1 MSKRNYNPTPPSGK
15 YTPKLRTKAER
26 WGASSV
32 DYTNEESVRKQL
44 REIRTAT
51 ARRIASLNR
60 DTKTFSYAGYQFDQN
75 MKQTYI
81 GGKQP
86 PIEKMTFQQMERE
99 LRMHHQF
106 WASKTSTAAGAKDET
121 LRQSERIFGTDQ
133 SGRLNR
139 VIGKDAG
146 REFWRAYDEFYRVFK
161 DSTAKLDSYRVQ
173 QLMGEQL
180 NRIVSDDADLMQ
192 ILQEVKSEL
201 DEMESTKFTGEGQ
214 EFVMRAVF
222 SSSRNEIDSSDNPFE
237 TSLDIAR
244 RLNRNGND

>member
-1 MSKRNYNPTPPSGK
+1 MKKRNYNPIPPSGK
-15 YTPKLRTKAER
+15 YKPKLKTKAER

-32 DYTNEESVRKQL
+32 DYTDAESVKKQL

-51 ARRIASLNR
+51 ARRVASLNK
-60 DTKTFSYAGYQFDQN
+60 DTKTFSYAAFQFDQN
-75 MKQTYI
+75 MKNTYLN
-81 GGKQP
+81 GKQP
-86 PIEKMTFQQMERE
+86 PIDKMTFQQMERE

-106 WASKTSTAAGAKDET
+106 WASKTSTAAGAKDEM
-121 LRQSERIFGTDQ
+121 LRQSERIFGVDQ

-139 VIGKDAG
+139 VIGKNAG

-173 QLMGEQL
+173 QVIGEQL
-180 NRIVSDDADLMQ
+180 NRIISNDADLMQ
-192 ILQEVKSEL
+192 ILQEVKNEL
-201 DEMESTKFTGEGQ
+201 DEMESANFTGDGQ
-214 EFVMRAVF
+214 ELIMRAVF

-237 TSLDIAR
+237 SSLDIAR